1 MKSTLGKK
9 LWSILLVITILMSYS
24 FVLPS
29 SANPADNSKPG
40 VYLMQYEDEFV
51 SSDANER
58 IELGTSAV
66 YGDNVVKTG
75 SVANS
80 NFKIHLNRNKASAVG
95 NIVTEFTVKQTGLM
109 SYRDG
114 QAQLWLRSKSGNRI
128 ADLRWRNLGTTQDLY
143 VNGSEKLQ
151 LSYNADKAEMKI
163 TIQYDTVSKKLSL
176 WVDDEK
182 KIDQSTT
189 HVTNA
194 ESDVAYVYFNATTA
208 MTLSV
213 ENFKWYYAERE
224 GLEVQETILRED
236 FETDN
241 ASPQSTSNIT
251 LGTSGVTYGIEKG
264 TLKTSTTQTG
274 GKYAYTIKINNDGSP
289 VTGEYVIETVLH
301 NAGGSENSHRLWFN
315 DKLYINWNPAQSA
328 LGLAYYYPGR
338 TIISKTITDFG
349 AKGDVL
355 KVTAKYNTD
364 KGTVK
369 LWFNDIEAWEFK
381 YTEDILTYT
390 SISEVKMFLFSGS
403 IEIADFHCY
412 RPVPKVLTDAEKI
425 AEAKDDLTEDKV
437 FSLPLENGY
446 ITGDLLLPSSGEN
459 DVAIEWS
466 VSDNAKDLVNLQ
478 TGKVGQGAQE
488 VEATLTATLTSG
500 SETDT
505 KDFTFKIHRLPTD
518 AENVTQA
525 LNELTDDIVFYGSLT
540 QNAYLVDDLN
550 LISKG
555 ANDTNI
561 EWSISDNAK
570 NLVDLKTGYVNRGEE
585 EVNAVLTAKAV
596 LSDASQSKTFNFKI
610 PASGVSAD
618 GTPKLVSVGLR
629 EEFNS
634 FNESTM
640 SFTNGAVGLIS
651 VEDGKLHISTNAADA
666 SAVRA
671 YIDLKEGTKPVS
683 GEFAVD
689 ILLEKSST
697 TDGPQIVLTND
708 TGSYL
713 IDVRW
718 YANNNVRLLYYN
730 AEGTRVWNDYTAANY
745 GINNKLKLTLKLDTD
760 SGYMD
765 MLLNN
770 KMAANNIYNQRID
783 GVPLSRIL
791 FVKDSAVFS
800 SQIERIRLYYTK
812 TDDFRAARLDAAD
825 LTYDSLIKPGEI
837 MDKVIAYDF
846 NLPTK
851 GMRGSKIEWTSSHPD
866 IVSSDGTVTRPQED
880 TEVTLSATVTSGEQK
895 AFATISFTVLRGGEG
910 DFVILK
916 KDYDSI
922 TLESIL
928 TGSLTGSD
936 LIDSNLNLYKEGNF
950 GSTIT
955 WTTDNPSLIKADG
968 TVTRP
973 ADESGNIYATITAT
987 VTNSDY
993 SLTKEFRLGVLP
1005 LTYTFTN
1012 IPLPQRYEDVYKPEY
1027 TIHTEGW
1034 SCNSEETTIGSYEI
1048 DENSTCRGWGGSITE
1063 YDGYVEVKRV
1073 RNSDS
1078 ATAFIYNLQ
1087 PSRQAVG
1094 DLAVVQY
1101 SMTKIGTGEIKQQI
1115 DGGSTH
1121 FYWQSNNTFR
1131 IRHRN
1136 KNSDVTET
1144 VTKAYEGTVKIT
1156 FMTDEKS
1163 KTVTMWINND
1173 CVLYEQNPYSK
1184 PATLGL
1190 TRVTTNI
1197 EGTNFVTL
1205 NITEYDT
1212 FKAYPVDHKRP
1223 EQDKVW
1229 LTEELIRDG
1238 IPAPATGKL
1247 ASNLNLVTEGKYGS
1261 TITWE
1266 SSNEDYITSD
1276 GIVTRPPNWPQEEVV
1291 TLTAKISYG
1300 CFAVL
1305 KEFTF
1310 NVMPYY
1316 TQDET
1321 VAQKDDE
1328 FLNTDNW
1335 KFLTFNDTDFSS
1347 VTTSLNLPDKG
1358 PYGSTYLW
1366 KSSNP
1371 SVITETG
1378 RVTRPRWDGKA
1389 QSVTMTAVIVY
1400 GTAVRTKDFTFTVIP
1415 DEVLNDPKHMSDE
1428 DFFGVWDGSRWT
1440 TQGKFNYSYSPDLKK
1455 VEAAAKAGNYTLAK
1469 EELLTYMKNR
1479 PASFIANS
1487 PKRNSIYTE
1496 AFIMSGIRDSENHN
1510 HYASITDISSHDYK
1524 EHVLSLTN
1532 SVVKGAVTNYKLSA
1546 RYNEKSTA
1554 YVLSSEYPNPDMRPR
1569 AEVTVNGVKRTYIAC
1584 GDTTIRGG
1592 KYEYNN
1598 FSSQEEMMIS
1608 NFGSFQGEG
1617 LSDLLLQFDFSDIQ
1631 QTDDVTEAYLYIHA
1645 KLGEDYANSKEVVI
1659 CREGTDWDA
1668 STVTMRSINEYTFN
1682 YNGIPGKDTWRQ
1694 PYNAESEYVLQ
1705 SPRFRNH
1712 CNAVAE
1718 YAYTGD
1724 EKYAYT
1730 VIWDLMDFIIDTQ
1743 GRFVYKEEVAAGR
1756 VPSSLDWEVLPNVER
1771 YGAYPRAL
1779 DMGLKLESI
1788 VDMFDILKNSRYM
1801 TPDACTAILKNLW
1814 HGANELEIFLT
1825 DPVNEGLGANQKI
1838 LEAECY
1844 STAAAFMPEFMASD
1858 DLIKSSIDVMENLL
1872 EASFFSDGSYIEG
1885 SDGYTSMALDQ
1896 FIQFWKKILV
1906 IGYDY
1911 STEAKD
1917 LLSKATTYVANLGS
1931 NGGVSLAW
1939 GDNGKSHTRIS
1950 MKGQDYYE
1958 ITRDETINFINTYG
1972 RRGIMPKWT
1981 SQLYQGNMLAVM
1993 RSDWTDDG
2001 TYLFVPSSSFQTHGH
2016 ADANSIILNAY
2027 KKAMLIDPGYF
2038 NYDNSPERAYAKST
2052 RGHNTV
2058 EIDNTS
2064 QSMVSGMGTSILKP
2078 LSQKNSWVSNS
2089 NYDFYSVTNY
2099 SNKAQAVDD
2108 KNKCV
2113 EHTRTITFLKPNII
2127 IVSDLMSP
2135 DMEDGAEAAKPHS
2148 YKQLW
2153 HMSALAA
2160 LDSNEEIRQFF
2171 SNFESGAQIK
2181 IASADTDATMVEED
2195 GIDTEAWGVAST
2207 ARYGYYSKENII
2219 GKETFDTVLLPYK
2232 NQGDVKAEHISL
2244 GSDVEN
2250 HDATAMKITVTLDDE
2265 VNYIYYMLDYDH
2277 ITGDVHTF
2285 GNYKTDAQLALVRTS
2300 EDGKV
2305 LETIIYN
2312 GSYINTKEN
2321 AKILSAGANA
2331 ESLSVT
2337 VEGESAEI
2345 YASNDVTMNNVS
2357 FKSDNTLKTIRYND
2371 KNVKFEN
2378 STGTI
2383 TLPGGESD
2391 TVVENDQSSDKGGI
2405 TDGKKPGGPQG
2416 GGTVSGGTVGGGTVG
2431 GGTTTMP
2438 MFTDITNH
2446 WAKSSIE
2453 RMAQKG
2459 IVKGDGVTFRPD
2471 DSISRA
2477 ELVTMAVR
2485 ALGIDL
2491 KDGNSPFE
2499 DVSSDSWYAGYI
2511 STALSIG
2518 LISKDTKFRPDDLI
2532 TREEMSK
2539 ILSVA
2544 NALMAGEDMV
2554 VPDSFTV
2561 SYKDTDEISIWA
2573 EGFVK
2578 YASYAGL
2585 MNGTDEGN
2593 FAPRANATRA
2603 QVATVI
2609 DRMFSS
2615 K

>member
-1 MKSTLGKK
+1 MKTTLTKK
-9 LWSILLVITILMSYS
+9 LCSVLLIVTILMSYS
-24 FVLPS
+24 FTLPV
-29 SANPADNSKPG
+29 SANSADDNAKPG
-40 VYLMQYEDEFV
+40 VYLMQYEDDFT
-51 SSDANER
+51 SSTANER
-58 IELGTSAV
+58 ISLGTNAV
-66 YGDNVVKTG
+66 YGSGNVSTG
-75 SVANS
+75 GVANT
-80 NFKIHLNRNKASAVG
+80 NFKIYLNRNTGGAVG
-95 NIVTEFTVKQTGLM
+95 NIVTEFTVKQSGLM
-109 SYRDG
+109 TYGG
-114 QAQLWLRSKSGNRI
+114 QGQILMYSSANERVG
-128 ADLRWRNLGTTQDLY
+128 DLRWRKYNETTQDIY
-143 VNGSEKLQ
+143 VNGTTKESFTFD
-151 LSYNADKAEMKI
+151 ADKSEIKVTM
-163 TIQYDTVSKKLSL
+163 QYNTVSKEFSL
-176 WVDDEK
+176 WLDDEK
-182 KIDQSTT
+182 KIDKSTT
-189 HVTNA
+189 HTFSA
-194 ESDVAYVYFNATTA
+194 GGDISFLSFTSTTQ

-213 ENFKWYYAERE
+213 EDFKWYYADPIDE
-224 GLEVQETILRED
+224 LKVQSTIYHED
-236 FETDN
+236 FEADN
-241 ASPQSTSNIT
+241 ASPESTSNIT
-251 LGTSGVTYGIEKG
+251 LGTSGVTYAVEKG
-264 TLKTSTTQTG
+264 ALKLGTTATG
-274 GKYAYTIKINNDGSP
+274 GKNAVVININSDASP
-289 VTGEYVIETVLH
+289 VTGEYVIEATLH
-301 NAGGSENSHRLWFN
+301 NATGSENSHRFMIGS
-315 DKLYINWNPAQSA
+315 KLYVNWNPKMSA
-328 LGLAYYYPGR
+328 LGLAYYYPNR
-338 TIISKTITDFG
+338 TILTKPIADFG
-349 AKGDVL
+349 AKGNVL
-355 KVTAKYNTD
+355 KITAKYNTD

-381 YTEDILTYT
+381 YTDDVSAYT
-390 SISEVKMFLFSGS
+390 SISEIKMFLFSGS
-403 IEIADFHCY
+403 IEISDFHCY
-412 RPVPKVLTDAEKI
+412 RPVPRTLTDEEKI
-425 AEAKDDLTEDKV
+425 EEAKEDLTQDKV

-446 ITGDLLLPSSGEN
+446 ITGDLLLPSSGEH
-459 DVAIEWS
+459 DVAIAWS
-466 VSDNAKDLVNLQ
+466 VSNNAKDLVNLQ
-478 TGKVGQGAQE
+478 TGKVEQGAQE

-518 AENVTQA
+518 AENVTEA
-525 LNELTDDIVFYGSLT
+525 LTKLTPDDVFYSPLT
-540 QNAYLVDDLN
+540 QSGYLVDDLK
-550 LISKG
+550 LASKG
-555 ANDTNI
+555 ANNTKI

-570 NLVDLKTGYVNRGEE
+570 NLVDLETGYVNRGEA
-585 EVNAVLTAKAV
+585 EVEAVLTAKV
-596 LSDASQSKTFNFKI
+596 ILGDVSESKNFNFKI
-610 PASGVSAD
+610 PASGTSAD
-618 GTPKLVSVGLR
+618 GTPKFVSAVLR
-629 EEFNS
+629 EEFDG
-634 FNESTM
+634 FNENTM
-640 SFTNGAVGLIS
+640 TFTNGSVGLIS
-651 VEDGKLHISTNAADA
+651 VENGKLNISTSGSNS

-671 YIDLKEGTKPVS
+671 YVDFKEGRIPIS

-689 ILLEKSST
+689 VLLEKDSS

-730 AEGTRVWNDYTAANY
+730 SEGTRVWNDYTAANY
-745 GINNKLKLTLKLDTD
+745 GISNKLKLTLKVDTD

-791 FVKDSAVFS
+791 FVKDNAVFS
-800 SQIERIRLYYTK
+800 SQIERLCLYYTK
-812 TDDFRAARLDAAD
+812 TDDARAARLDAAD

-866 IVSSDGTVTRPQED
+866 VVSSDGTVTRPQED
-880 TEVTLSATVTSGEQK
+880 TQVTLSATVTSGEQK

-910 DFVILK
+910 DFIILK

-936 LIDSNLNLYKEGNF
+936 LIDSNLNLYNEGKF
-950 GSTIT
+950 GSHIA
-955 WTTDNPSLIKADG
+955 WTTDDASLIKADG

-973 ADESGNIYATITAT
+973 ADENGNIYTTITAT
-987 VTNSDY
+987 VTNGDY

-1012 IPLPQRYEDVYKPEY
+1012 IPLPERYEDVYKPEY
-1027 TIHTEGW
+1027 SLHTEGW
-1034 SCNSEETTIGSYEI
+1034 SSNSDQTSFSYEI
-1048 DENSTCRGWGGSITE
+1048 DESSTCRGYGGTITE
-1063 YDGYVEVKRV
+1063 YDGYVEMIRE
-1073 RNSDS
+1073 RAHANSMR
-1078 ATAFIYNLQ
+1078 FIYNLQ

-1101 SMTKIGTGEIKQQI
+1101 NLTKIGTGEIKQQI
-1115 DGGSTH
+1115 DNGSTH
-1121 FYWQSNNTFR
+1121 FYWQKDNTFR

-1136 KNSDVTET
+1136 VAGDITET
-1144 VTKAYEGTVKIT
+1144 FTKAYEGTVKIT

-1163 KTVTMWINND
+1163 GTISMWVNED
-1173 CVLYEQNPYSK
+1173 CVLYEQYPYGKTAS
-1184 PATLGL
+1184 LGL
-1190 TRVTTNI
+1190 SKISTDI
-1197 EGTNFVTL
+1197 EGSNFLTL
-1205 NITEYDT
+1205 KLTEYDT
-1212 FKAYPVDHKRP
+1212 FKSYPVAHKRP

-1300 CFAVL
+1300 CFSVL

-1366 KSSNP
+1366 KSSKP
-1371 SVITETG
+1371 SVITESG
-1378 RVTRPRWDGKA
+1378 RVIRPRWDGEA
-1389 QSVTMTAVIVY
+1389 QTVTMTAVIVY

-1415 DEVLNDPKHMSDE
+1415 DEVLTDPKHMSDE

-1510 HYASITDISSHDYK
+1510 HYASITNIASHDYK

-1532 SVVKGAVTNYKLSA
+1532 SIVKGAVTNYKLSA

-1569 AEVTVNGVKRTYIAC
+1569 AEVTVNGVRRTYVAC

-1592 KYEYNN
+1592 KYEYTNL
-1598 FSSQEEMMIS
+1598 SHQEEMMIS

-1645 KLGEDYANSKEVVI
+1645 KVNEEFADGKELVI
-1659 CREGTDWDA
+1659 CREGTDWNA

-1712 CNAVAE
+1712 CNAAAE

-1911 STEAKD
+1911 SNEAKD

-1972 RRGIMPKWT
+1972 RKGVMPKWT

-2027 KKAMLIDPGYF
+2027 KKALLIDPGYF

-2052 RGHNTV
+2052 LGHNTV

-2064 QSMVSGMGTSILKP
+2064 QHMVSGMGTSILKP
-2078 LSQKNSWVSNS
+2078 LSKKNSWVSNS

-2135 DMEDGAEAAKPHS
+2135 DMEDSAEAAKPHS

-2160 LDSNEEIRQFF
+2160 LDSNEDDRQFF

-2181 IASADTDATMVEED
+2181 IASADTDATMVEAD

-2207 ARYGYYSKENII
+2207 ARYGYYSKENIV

-2244 GSDVEN
+2244 GSDVKN
-2250 HDATAMKITVTLDDE
+2250 HDATAMKITVTLDNE

-2277 ITGDVHTF
+2277 VTGDVHTF

-2383 TLPGGESD
+2383 RLPGGESD

-2405 TDGKKPGGPQG
+2405 TDGKKPGGSQG
-2416 GGTVSGGTVGGGTVG
+2416 GGGTVG

-2446 WAKSSIE
+2446 WAKASIE

-2459 IVKGDGVTFRPD
+2459 IVKGYGVTFRPD

-2511 STALSIG
+2511 NTALSIG
-2518 LISKDTKFRPDDLI
+2518 IISKDTKFRPDDLI

-2561 SYKDTDEISIWA
+2561 SYKDTDEISTWA

-2578 YASYAGL
+2578 YASYSGL